1 MKKNALQQFIED
13 RTHFD
18 MPRGAK
24 MSLALPELK
33 VTLNSIS
40 NTTSGHPPQVER
52 NYGYMMQNNQRK
64 IIRDYLPM
72 ESPIELRMTL
82 SSVI

>member
-13 RTHFD
+13 HTHFD

-33 VTLNSIS
+33 VLLIQFQTLPLGI
-40 NTTSGHPPQVER
+40 HHKWKEI
-52 NYGYMMQNNQRK
+52 MD
-64 IIRDYLPM
+64 I
-72 ESPIELRMTL
+72 
-82 SSVI
+82 